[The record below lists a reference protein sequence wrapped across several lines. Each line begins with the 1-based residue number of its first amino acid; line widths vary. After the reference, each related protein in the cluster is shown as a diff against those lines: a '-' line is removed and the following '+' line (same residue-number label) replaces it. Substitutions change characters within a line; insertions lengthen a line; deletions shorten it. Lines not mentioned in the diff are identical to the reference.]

1 MASSVTSLVKTRKAV
16 RLMAEFLWRGM
27 IPLSCRDAHKTLKK
41 GLDVYALRPNGKSVK
56 VRSRLG
62 IKLHARTG
70 GCFGVN
76 KEAFIRAFSEY
87 DAIYHIYG
95 EPYDPV
101 HYEPENCKARVQV
114 HCPNFDEILH
124 SCYETLTKAAKEAG
138 LADGKYYATQSLATV
153 CCGEELY
160 CAYDEGDI
168 IIKDGAV
175 VDAPCSFTLPF

>member
-1 MASSVTSLVKTRKAV
+1 
-16 RLMAEFLWRGM
+16 MAEFPWREM
-27 IPLSCRDAHKTLKK
+27 IPLSCRDAHKALKK

-76 KEAFIRAFSEY
+76 KSGFTWAFAEY

-114 HCPNFDEILH
+114 RCQNFNEIIH
-124 SCYETLTKAAKEAG
+124 GSYETLTKAAKEAG
-138 LADGKYYATQSLATV
+138 LADGKYYATRSLTTV
-153 CCGEELY
+153 CCGDVIHS
-160 CAYDEGDI
+160 AYDEGEI